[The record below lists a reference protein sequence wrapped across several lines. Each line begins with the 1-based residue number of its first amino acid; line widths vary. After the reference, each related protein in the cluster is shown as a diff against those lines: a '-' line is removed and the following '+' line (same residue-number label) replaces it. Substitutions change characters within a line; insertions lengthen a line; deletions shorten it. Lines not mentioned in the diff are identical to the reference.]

1 MWSFNRGRFWVPAP
15 RWRRAGACFAG
26 MTMAAVLAACGFQLR
41 GDAPMG
47 LKTLQVSS
55 DTPSQVAAEVRR
67 SLAGSATRVV
77 KDAKEA
83 EASLKVLTEV
93 REKTIFTISGAG
105 RVYEY
110 QLRLIVTYQLT
121 MPGKDEPVI
130 APSQVEL
137 RRLITYSESAPV
149 AKEAE
154 EQLLFRDMIAD
165 AASQILRR
173 IAIVRRQA

>member
-1 MWSFNRGRFWVPAP
+1 LYRLWLLLVILL
-15 RWRRAGACFAG
+15 AG
-26 MTMAAVLAACGFQLR
+26 CGFQLR

-47 LKTLQVSS
+47 LKTLLVSS
-55 DTPSQVAAEVRR
+55 DAPSQVAVDIRR
-67 SLAGSATRVV
+67 TLAGSATRVV

-93 REKTIFTISGAG
+93 REKNIFTITGAG

-121 MPGKDEPVI
+121 MPGKDDPVI
-130 APSQVEL
+130 PPSQIEL

-154 EQLLFRDMIAD
+154 EQLLYRDMVAD
-165 AASQILRR
+165 AAAQILRR
-173 IAIVRRQA
+173 IAIVRRAA